1 MHLGVCASMQPTD
14 TLRYVLRMKWRKKKK
29 ETHVSVRVCV
39 CDRQGRSWIELEP
52 PQGRTLCRR
61 VFFFSFLVSS
71 AALTSLEFF
80 ICNTIEAVPVTMA
93 VVIQR
98 VPENMTLQRRRNKLG
113 GRRVYIIH
121 LHQGRRREFPLDALW
136 ALHSVTKQTIW
147 KRIEF
152 FFWRRNRRWWW
163 GRKEK
168 EKKKKIS
175 RTGRADERH
184 WGMYHVLLYFRIQAR
199 LQSIVVSWRL
209 CKFDLLLLQRPYN
222 QYTQT
227 RA

>member
-61 VFFFSFLVSS
+61 VFFSFLVTS

-163 GRKEK
+163 GRKG
-168 EKKKKIS
+168 KKKERFQGPGGPTKDIEECTMYYFIS
-175 RTGRADERH
+175 EFKLGCR
-184 WGMYHVLLYFRIQAR
+184 V
-199 LQSIVVSWRL
+199 
-209 CKFDLLLLQRPYN
+209 
-222 QYTQT
+222 
-227 RA
+227 

>member
-39 CDRQGRSWIELEP
+39 WSSGSVVNWARATARSHSLP
-52 PQGRTLCRR
+52 TS
-61 VFFFSFLVSS
+61 FFFSFLVSS
-71 AALTSLEFF
+71 AALTSLGFF

-136 ALHSVTKQTIW
+136 ALHSVTKQTKW

-168 EKKKKIS
+168 EKRKIS

>member
-1 MHLGVCASMQPTD
+1 M
-14 TLRYVLRMKWRKKKK
+14 
-29 ETHVSVRVCV
+29 SVRVCV
-39 CDRQGRSWIELEP
+39 WSSGSVVNWARATARSHSL
-52 PQGRTLCRR
+52 LL
-61 VFFFSFLVSS
+61 VFFFFSFLVSS

-136 ALHSVTKQTIW
+136 ALHSVTKQTKW

-163 GRKEK
+163 GRKG
-168 EKKKKIS
+168 KKKDFKD
-175 RTGRADERH
+175 REGRRKTLRN
-184 WGMYHVLLYFRIQAR
+184 VP
-199 LQSIVVSWRL
+199 
-209 CKFDLLLLQRPYN
+209 CTTLLQNPS
-222 QYTQT
+222 
-227 RA
+227 